1 MELEISTGDDSVV
14 TAVVTSGSADVDG
27 LSPRDDVPVGTET
40 VGKPG
45 GSSDVVAVM
54 LCIS

>member
-1 MELEISTGDDSVV
+1 MSTGDDSVV

-40 VGKPG
+40 VVNPG
-45 GSSDVVAVM
+45 GSSDVVAII